1 MKILFI
7 EPYYEP
13 DGGPAAPLFTMLCKE
28 LSKRG
33 HEVTV
38 LTAVPHYPS
47 GCVPFAYRGCKTRR
61 SKENGVQVIR
71 VPLPSLD
78 RANLVQRFIQFLI
91 FQIGATISGWKVGCD
106 VFVTITPS
114 LEVLLPFHY
123 FSVIRCKPAVYS
135 IHDIYP
141 DSGVQLGIFRKK
153 EVIKWVTYLE
163 KSCLK
168 RAAIVRILSQ
178 SFKEKIIEL
187 GVPPSKI
194 RLIYDWVD
202 TDLIYP
208 LHRNNKF
215 AQENRLV
222 NSFIVLYAGNIGFS
236 QDLKNVLKCAQKLV
250 NENIQFVFVGE
261 GPAKQ
266 SLIEYSISLQ
276 LPNVRFLPF
285 QPRVRLPEVLAST
298 DLSLVTL
305 RQGMGFNSLPSKT
318 LSILAS
324 GRPLIACVD
333 PGSDTWH
340 LVERSQ
346 SGLCIPPEDPESL
359 ARAIL
364 TLKRNSKLKNQMGV
378 RGREYVLNHHS
389 PKMAA
394 KAFEK
399 ILVEALENS
408 K

>member
-1 MKILFI
+1 
-7 EPYYEP
+7 
-13 DGGPAAPLFTMLCKE
+13 
-28 LSKRG
+28 
-33 HEVTV
+33 
-38 LTAVPHYPS
+38 
-47 GCVPFAYRGCKTRR
+47 
-61 SKENGVQVIR
+61 
-71 VPLPSLD
+71 
-78 RANLVQRFIQFLI
+78 
-91 FQIGATISGWKVGCD
+91 
-106 VFVTITPS
+106 
-114 LEVLLPFHY
+114 
-123 FSVIRCKPAVYS
+123 
-135 IHDIYP
+135 
-141 DSGVQLGIFRKK
+141 
-153 EVIKWVTYLE
+153 
-163 KSCLK
+163 
-168 RAAIVRILSQ
+168 
-178 SFKEKIIEL
+178 
-187 GVPPSKI
+187 
-194 RLIYDWVD
+194 
-202 TDLIYP
+202 
-208 LHRNNKF
+208 
-215 AQENRLV
+215 
-222 NSFIVLYAGNIGFS
+222 VLYAGNIGFS